1 MSMTEKPA
9 VSLLPDG
16 GKYWTHD
23 YEHFSVLVYVPEGDP
38 RADVINFGFK
48 APYLL
53 VFGDPERSIA
63 NAVEFAERRGLA
75 DIARQH
81 SSSVVYVSHR
91 LPFFG
96 GLMIACNMLL
106 SFIAQAAP
114 FLL

>member
-63 NAVEFAERRGLA
+63 DAL
-75 DIARQH
+75 
-81 SSSVVYVSHR
+81 
-91 LPFFG
+91 
-96 GLMIACNMLL
+96 
-106 SFIAQAAP
+106 
-114 FLL
+114 